1 MNMIFPTL
9 DSLETPAAVVDV
21 DRVRENLQRT
31 ARYCREH
38 NLAWR
43 PHTKTH
49 KTRELATEQRRAG
62 AVGLT
67 VATLQEAEVMA
78 DAGDDLL
85 LAYPVVGSAKLDRL
99 LSVPSQHITVGLDS
113 RDILRPLAR
122 AAREAGR
129 EVGVLIEL
137 DGGMRRVGVQTPAE
151 AVSLARLADE
161 LGGISYRGVMFYP
174 GHIRARASEQGP
186 TMDALSE
193 RLARFLEALEAADL
207 KPEIVSG
214 GSTPTR
220 ERSHQVRGLTEIRPG
235 IDIFNDRN
243 TAFLDA
249 CAWED
254 IAYSVLATVVSTAIP
269 GQVVI
274 DAGSKVLAKEEALPG
289 CAGYGALLDRP
300 EVTVHA
306 LSEEHGLIDVSKTD
320 LRLRIGDRVR
330 VVPNH
335 VCVSVNL
342 HPQLHAV
349 RGNQVVGTWEVARR

>member
-1 MNMIFPTL
+1 MTMTFPTL
-9 DSLETPAAVVDV
+9 DLLETPAAVVDV
-21 DRVRENLQRT
+21 DRVRDNLQRT
-31 ARYCREH
+31 ARYCRQH

-49 KTRELATEQRRAG
+49 KTRELAAEQRRAG

-78 DAGDDLL
+78 HAADDLL

-99 LSVPSQHITVGLDS
+99 LSVPSQRITMGLDS
-113 RDILRPLAR
+113 RDVLRPLAR

-137 DGGMRRVGVQTPAE
+137 DAGMRRVGVQTPAE
-151 AVSLARLADE
+151 AVALARLAAE
-161 LGGISYRGVMFYP
+161 LGGIRYRGVMFYP
-174 GHIRARASEQGP
+174 GHIRAPVSDQGP
-186 TMDALSE
+186 MLDALSE
-193 RLARFLEALEAADL
+193 RLAAFLEALDAAGL
-207 KPEIVSG
+207 QPEVVSG

-220 ERSHQVRGLTEIRPG
+220 ERSHQVRGVTEIRPG

-243 TAFLDA
+243 TAAMDA
-249 CAWED
+249 CGWD
-254 IAYSVLATVVSTAIP
+254 NVAYSVLTTVVSTTIP

-274 DAGSKVLAKEEALPG
+274 DAGSKALAKEEPLPG
-289 CAGYGALLDRP
+289 CTGYGALLDRP

-306 LSEEHGLIDVSKTD
+306 LSEEHGLMDVSQTD

-349 RGNQVVGTWEVARR
+349 RGDQVVGAWEVARR